1 MRAWAASLALTLQ
14 ILPLL
19 AVITPVSAGEAEDRQ
34 GNLSLPSQIELARL
48 VELVGESVGVSIHFD
63 PQKIQ
68 GTVRLELRQG
78 LNQAQLWSVF
88 NQVLVNRGLTTVV
101 AGSPTVFHVVALNE
115 AESLGLLFT
124 SPADIEAVKPS
135 PGHVTMVQGLTHITP
150 EMATQTLGAALGQK
164 CQIKAIGRES
174 SRVLISGDRERVLAA
189 ARLLALVDRAG
200 NQVAFR
206 TYQPRYAGTAKLQQ
220 AAGAAWAAA
229 GKVNGRQVGLEIQ
242 AMPDGLRLLVVTTS
256 EAMASAIQL
265 IEELDRAEPLLTRTY
280 RSTQFRLDDVAQLL
294 EQVLRPGDEGRLR
307 IVRSPMTA
315 GLLVTA
321 TESQHERV
329 QRLLA
334 DLDASPAG
342 MRQSLRVFTIRNRPV
357 ADVVIVLRELAGNGI
372 AEAASA
378 AGESQA
384 GAPAQAAQA
393 AQEAPA
399 PAAPAAQSAPRP
411 AANPSPAAT
420 GKGGQKAG
428 DSFFTVDAHT
438 NSVIVLGTP
447 RFLDQVAGVI
457 ERLDRRQPQVALE
470 ITLVTMSDSD
480 ALAFSV
486 EWAALYKTHSG
497 YGAVSQLFGQSKQG
511 DSAADR
517 VPGSASGLNAL
528 VINPRDWSALLNA
541 LQTVNKGRNTVTSRS
556 MAESNVEVVVNAV
569 LQEPVSNINSN
580 SNISTTTFGGT
591 SDAGTQIK
599 IKPLIGAADQVQLT
613 YAISQSAFV
622 GESIKTENG
631 GVIPPPKRQDSLS
644 GGVTVPDG
652 HVIAL
657 GGLSSVKVSEGGSGL
672 PWISRIPLLG
682 WLFSNRRNEDS
693 SSRYYVFLR
702 ADVMR
707 HPSFE
712 DLKYRSGRVA
722 AEAGAQ
728 LEGEPR
734 PAPQFME

>member
-1 MRAWAASLALTLQ
+1 MRVGVVSLGL
-14 ILPLL
+14 IVPLL
-19 AVITPVSAGEAEDRQ
+19 VLGPTGLPCMPSAESEERQ
-34 GNLSLPSQIELARL
+34 GNLSLPAQIELARL

-63 PQKIQ
+63 PQKIL

-88 NQVLVNRGLTTVV
+88 NQVLVNRGLTTVI
-101 AGSPTVFHVVALNE
+101 AGSPAIFHVVAMNE

-124 SPADIEAVKPS
+124 NPADIEAVKPS
-135 PGHVTMVQGLTHITP
+135 PGHVTMVQGLSHITP
-150 EMATQTLGAALGQK
+150 ELASQTLGSALGQK

-174 SRVLISGDRERVLAA
+174 ARVLISGDRERVLAA
-189 ARLLALVDRAG
+189 ARLLALVDRPG

-206 TYQPRYAGTAKLQQ
+206 TYQPRYAGSAKLQQ
-220 AAGAAWAAA
+220 AVGAAWAAA

-242 AMPDGLRLLVVTTS
+242 VMPDGQRLLLVTTS
-256 EAMASAIQL
+256 EAMASANQL
-265 IEELDRAEPLLTRTY
+265 IEELDRAEPLLIRTY
-280 RSTQFRLDDVAQLL
+280 RSAQFRLDDVAQLL

-334 DLDASPAG
+334 DLDASPVG
-342 MRQSLRVFTIRNRPV
+342 MRQSLRVFTVRNRPV
-357 ADVVIVLRELAGNGI
+357 ADVVTVLRELAGNGI

-378 AGESQA
+378 GSGEAPA
-384 GAPAQAAQA
+384 GAPVVPVQVQEGSALAAQPVLRSVA
-393 AQEAPA
+393 
-399 PAAPAAQSAPRP
+399 
-411 AANPSPAAT
+411 PSPAAA

-470 ITLVTMSDSD
+470 ITLVTMSESD

-497 YGAVSQLFGQSKQG
+497 FGAVSQLFGQSKQG
-511 DSAADR
+511 DTAADR

-556 MAESNVEVVVNAV
+556 VAESNVEVVVNAV

-599 IKPLIGAADQVQLT
+599 VKPLIGAADQVQLT

-657 GGLSSVKVSEGGSGL
+657 GGLSSVKTSEGGSGL

-728 LEGEPR
+728 LEGDPV
-734 PAPQFME
+734 PVPQFME

>member
-1 MRAWAASLALTLQ
+1 MRVRAASLGLILHL
-14 ILPLL
+14 LPLL
-19 AVITPVSAGEAEDRQ
+19 AVVPATVPPLSAGEAEDRQ

-101 AGSPTVFHVVALNE
+101 AGSPTVFHVVVLTE

-206 TYQPRYAGTAKLQQ
+206 NYQPRYAGTAKLQQ
-220 AAGAAWAAA
+220 ATGAAWAAA

-242 AMPDGLRLLVVTTS
+242 AMPDGQRLLVVTTS

-329 QRLLA
+329 QRLIA

-357 ADVVIVLRELAGNGI
+357 ADVVTVLRELAGNGI

-378 AGESQA
+378 ASEVQA
-384 GAPAQAAQA
+384 GAPVQAV
-393 AQEAPA
+393 QEAPA
-399 PAAPAAQSAPRP
+399 PAAPAAQPAPRP
-411 AANPSPAAT
+411 APNPAAA

-470 ITLVTMSDSD
+470 VTLVTMSDSD

-486 EWAALYKTHSG
+486 EWASLYKTRSG

-511 DSAADR
+511 GTAADR
-517 VPGSASGLNAL
+517 VPGAASGLNAL
-528 VINPRDWSALLNA
+528 VINPGDWSALLNA

-657 GGLSSVKVSEGGSGL
+657 GGLSSVKASEGGSGL
-672 PWISRIPLLG
+672 PWISRIPVLG
-682 WLFSNRRNEDS
+682 WLFSTRRNEDS
-693 SSRYYVFLR
+693 TSRYYVFLR

-712 DLKYRSGRVA
+712 DLKYRSGRLA
-722 AEAGAQ
+722 EEAGTK
-728 LEGEPR
+728 LEGDPR
-734 PAPQFME
+734 PVPQFME